1 MIERYKRIHLPERLL
16 KRRKKFED
24 KRFAKAVKI
33 IIEY

>member
-1 MIERYKRIHLPERLL
+1 MIGRYKRIYLFERPLD
-16 KRRKKFED
+16 RRKKFED